1 MLLNS
6 KGKSLKL
13 AGNCVIYDGD
23 AEKFKNA
30 KKGRRLY
37 LGVNDDVNGRYGNG
51 YGDNSGEFI
60 VEVVYE

>member
-23 AEKFKNA
+23 AEKFKCEKRTIVITDGIITEVKEFVQNEEA
-30 KKGRRLY
+30 
-37 LGVNDDVNGRYGNG
+37 
-51 YGDNSGEFI
+51 NSKLS
-60 VEVVYE
+60 